1 MVTDRL
7 LRGPAIRAA
16 ETRPGRTYV
25 YEFAWPSP
33 VRELRAAHAMEIGFV
48 FHRGR
53 TTDALRMAGPDAP
66 KALADR
72 MHDDWIR
79 FIETQDA
86 GWPLFDERRTVRRYD
101 TETRDVPLPRAHA
114 LDALMR

>member
-1 MVTDRL
+1 
-7 LRGPAIRAA
+7 
-16 ETRPGRTYV
+16 
-25 YEFAWPSP
+25 
-33 VRELRAAHAMEIGFV
+33 MEIGFV

-53 TTDALRMAGPDAP
+53 TPDALRMAGPDAP
-66 KALADR
+66 KVLADR

-86 GWPLFDERRTVRRYD
+86 GWPPFDESRTVRRYD